1 MRLILVRHGETQMNK
16 TGRFQGINDEP
27 LNATGRAQAQ
37 AVASAL
43 EEGLPFHLYV
53 SPVHRAM
60 ETAQTVADKL
70 DVPLTQKKGLEEA
83 DIGELEGLTG
93 PEMRERYPDFVKRW
107 TEDAGVAQMP
117 GGESLSQVQERAW
130 KAITELIAKHT
141 DETVVAV
148 THNFTLQTI
157 VSKVLEMP
165 LRNSRRLR
173 QDLGSITCV
182 EFTNSRTT
190 LLSLNETWH
199 LRSLD

>member
-1 MRLILVRHGETQMNK
+1 MNK

-43 EEGLPFHLYV
+43 EEGLPFHLYA

-60 ETAQTVADKL
+60 ETAQTIADKL
-70 DVPLTQKKGLEEA
+70 DVSLTQKKGLEEA
-83 DIGELEGLTG
+83 DIGELEELTG

-117 GGESLSQVQERAW
+117 GGESLSQVQVRAW
-130 KAITELIAKHT
+130 KAITELIAKHAE
-141 DETVVAV
+141 ETVVAV

-157 VSKVLEMP
+157 VSKVLEVP

-173 QDLGSITCV
+173 QDLCSITRV
-182 EFTNSRTT
+182 EFTDSRTT